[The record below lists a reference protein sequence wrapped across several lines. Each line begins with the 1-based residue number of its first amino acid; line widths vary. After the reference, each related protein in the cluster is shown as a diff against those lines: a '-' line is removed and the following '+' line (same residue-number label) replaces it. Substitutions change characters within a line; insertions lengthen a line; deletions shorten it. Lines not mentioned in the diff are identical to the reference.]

1 MKTMK
6 IIAHCDY
13 TSLAVAGFSTEYTR
27 SDSDNGHFSFI
38 VYSIDPLLFAQA
50 IDSCLEQR
58 NQQETYYNVQ
68 EIVLKAPRSYDTI
81 RIVRECTS
89 LSITRGNM
97 KVLFHGCVDVLS
109 TLPKIIRKAVERRG
123 TLDTTTRLAI

>member
-1 MKTMK
+1 MK

-50 IDSCLEQR
+50 IESCVEQR
-58 NQQETYYNVQ
+58 HEQETYYNVQ
-68 EIVLKAPRSYDTI
+68 EIVLKASRNHDTI
-81 RIVRECTS
+81 RLVRECTS

-97 KVLFHGCVDVLS
+97 KVLFYGSVDVLS
-109 TLPKIIRKAVERRG
+109 PLPKIIRKAVEKR
-123 TLDTTTRLAI
+123 DTKEDLL

>member
-1 MKTMK
+1 MK

-27 SDSDNGHFSFI
+27 SDTDNGHFSFI

-50 IDSCLEQR
+50 IEGCLEQR
-58 NQQETYYNVQ
+58 NNQETYSNTQ
-68 EIVLKAPRSYDTI
+68 EIVLKSSRSYDTI
-81 RIVRECTS
+81 RLVRDCAS

-97 KVLFHGCVDVLS
+97 KILFHGSVDVLS
-109 TLPKIIRKAVERRG
+109 MLPKIIRKAVEKR
-123 TLDTTTRLAI
+123 DTMNELS